1 MTSSFHPHRV
11 VMPTLVLLLAASSF
25 TGCRY
30 VQNRVDD
37 LQDSARLGLEFGPQF
52 GVHAEATVLMHT
64 GVGFGIVPATTNTGY
79 GVMGR
84 YTPFRYQAR
93 SFDLVFMHYRAL
105 DGYPENLC
113 HFSPLIPG
121 ETSTHQPR
129 DYPPIDWLDTEL
141 AAYCVFGARVG
152 VNPGQFVD
160 FLAGLFTL
168 DLAGDDTP
176 AATEKKKRSHTPAIA
191 PARHPVMPRPTRP
204 STEHVFPAH
213 RENPPRRKSEA
224 DSRTDG

>member
-1 MTSSFHPHRV
+1 MRFSFDSRRALIPA
-11 VMPTLVLLLAASSF
+11 LLLLLAAGSF

-30 VQNRVDD
+30 AQNRVDD

-52 GVHAEATVLMHT
+52 GVHTEATVLMHT
-64 GVGFGIVPATTNTGY
+64 GVGFGLVPATTNTGY

-121 ETSTHQPR
+121 ESNSHQPR
-129 DYPPIDWLDTEL
+129 HYAPIDWLDTEL
-141 AAYCVFGARVG
+141 AAYCVLGARVG

-160 FLAGLFTL
+160 FLAGLFTI

-176 AATEKKKRSHTPAIA
+176 ALPERKKRDKTPAIA
-191 PARHPVMPRPTRP
+191 PARHPLTPRPSRP
-204 STEHVFPAH
+204 STEKVFPA
-213 RENPPRRKSEA
+213 PRGSGAR
-224 DSRTDG
+224 SRPNG